1 MDITELFRSGSGE
14 EEESP
19 DDDSD
24 DGGDGD
30 GGDDDD
36 GDDIVGA
43 PVEGWHFIDPPGG
56 RRRWQDGRASTLP
69 IQRQPF
75 QNTRIALLPMHT
87 GQSKEQAFNLTLGM
101 LRRRR

>member
-1 MDITELFRSGSGE
+1 MTRKFLHVHWQSS
-14 EEESP
+14 

-24 DGGDGD
+24 DGGDG
-30 GGDDDD
+30 GDDDT
-36 GDDIVGA
+36 VGA

-75 QNTRIALLPMHT
+75 QNTRIALPPTHT